1 MQKQLYILSGSLV
14 MALVLGAAIWLPEGL
29 HGTGMR
35 WAARG
40 ALVGVFI
47 YLRLRRYQ
55 MQPLYTRHVL
65 FSAATGG
72 FLVMAAASL
81 WLMDTAPAP
90 LIWLTPIL
98 SASLLSLSFYL
109 LTLGRG
115 RMV

>member
-1 MQKQLYILSGSLV
+1 
-14 MALVLGAAIWLPEGL
+14 MALVLGAAIWLPEGVS
-29 HGTGMR
+29 GMGAR

-47 YLRLRRYQ
+47 CLRLRRYQ

-65 FSAATGG
+65 LSAAIGG
-72 FLVMAAASL
+72 FAIMAAACL
-81 WLMDTAPAP
+81 WLMDAAPAP
-90 LIWLTPIL
+90 LCWLTPIVC
-98 SASLLSLSFYL
+98 AGLLGLSFHL

>member
-1 MQKQLYILSGSLV
+1 
-14 MALVLGAAIWLPEGL
+14 MALVLCGAIWLPEGL
-29 HGTGMR
+29 HGTGAR

-47 YLRLRRYQ
+47 CLRLRRYQ

-65 FSAATGG
+65 LSAATGG

-81 WLMDTAPAP
+81 WLVDTAPAP
-90 LIWLTPIL
+90 FIWLTPIL
-98 SASLLSLSFYL
+98 SASLLSLSFHL